1 MKRILLFFILISLY
15 LFNYAWASNT
25 VYQNISY
32 SIYPINEIWVSG
44 NPPTLVISEVE
55 EVGGNLREAT
65 DSSTTYTVATNE
77 GGYVS
82 PEKPKRITGSINQAM
97 PEHTQLIVNLDAPVN
112 GYSEGDIELGVDSQN
127 LVTGIL
133 SPGDGLTITYKF
145 RATAEAGT
153 LSGYRTVTFTLLD
166 DV

>member
-1 MKRILLFFILISLY
+1 MKRILLFFILISLFI
-15 LFNYAWASNT
+15 FNYSWAGSIA
-25 VYQNISY
+25 YQSISY

-44 NPPTLVISEVE
+44 NPPTLIISNAQAGEDPE
-55 EVGGNLREAT
+55 EAT
-65 DSSTTYTVATNE
+65 DSSTYYTVATNE

-97 PEHTQLIVNLDAPVN
+97 PEHTKLIVNLEAPFN

-133 SPGDGLTITYKF
+133 STGDGLTITYKF

>member
-1 MKRILLFFILISLY
+1 MKKAILFPILFSLLLFDYSFAGSE
-15 LFNYAWASNT
+15 A
-25 VYQNISY
+25 YQSISY
-32 SIYPINEIWVSG
+32 SIFPINEIWVSG
-44 NPPTLVISEVE
+44 NPSALTISQAQAGEDPE
-55 EVGGNLREAT
+55 EVS
-65 DSSTTYTVATNE
+65 DSSTTYTVVTNE

-82 PEKPKRITGSINQAM
+82 PAKPKRITGKINLAM
-97 PEHTQLIVNLDAPVN
+97 PEHTQLIVNLQAPVD
-112 GYSEGDIELGVDSQN
+112 GYSEGDIGLEENSQN

-153 LSGYRTVTFTLLD
+153 LSGTRTVTFTLLD

>member
-1 MKRILLFFILISLY
+1 MKRILIFSILIG
-15 LFNYAWASNT
+15 LFLFSYSWAGST
-25 VYQNISY
+25 AYQSISY
-32 SIYPINEIWVSG
+32 SIQPINEIWVSG
-44 NPPTLVISEVE
+44 NPPTLVISQAVAGEDPE
-55 EVGGNLREAT
+55 DAT

-77 GGYVS
+77 GGYVD

-97 PEHTQLIVNLDAPVN
+97 PDHTKLIVNLEAPVN

-145 RATAEAGT
+145 KATAEAGT